1 MAYKT
6 KEAKNQNAR
15 KNWANRTPEQVEEAL
30 QKRRDAVANRTPE
43 QREHRRQYAK
53 KYLANNPEQREKYN
67 KARTAHRAARRLAD
81 PEKVKQER
89 RESYA
94 KNRETEVRGIA
105 AYYNNNKEAI
115 AQRCKRNRE
124 KDPEKHRML
133 RRAYYVEN
141 CDAIS
146 KHRKETQ
153 RDNLSDG
160 YVAQSLRRKSS
171 VLRARDIPKELI
183 EAKREQLK
191 LRRQIGKMI

>member
-1 MAYKT
+1 
-6 KEAKNQNAR
+6 
-15 KNWANRTPEQVEEAL
+15 L
-30 QKRRDAVANRTPE
+30 ANRTPE
-43 QREHRRQYAK
+43 QREHKSQYAK
-53 KYLANNPEQREKYN
+53 KYLADHPEQREKRN
-67 KARTAHRAARRLAD
+67 KKRIVDRAAMRLAD

-94 KNRETEVRGIA
+94 RHRETELMGIA
-105 AYYNNNKEAI
+105 AYHANNKEAI
-115 AQRCKRNRE
+115 AQRQKRNRE

-153 RDNLSDG
+153 RDNLSEG

>member
-67 KARTAHRAARRLAD
+67 KARTAHRVARRLAD

-94 KNRETEVRGIA
+94 KNRETEVGGIA

-183 EAKREQLK
+183 EAKRLQLK
-191 LRRQIGKMI
+191 LLRQIGKMI